1 MYFARDFD
9 APYEVLTRRRK
20 EGYIMRA
27 IWKGDVKNLTDNM
40 AFWMILDNAHT
51 WATRVFKPTIA
62 SYIE

>member
-1 MYFARDFD
+1 
-9 APYEVLTRRRK
+9 
-20 EGYIMRA
+20 MRA
-27 IWKGDVKNLTDNM
+27 IWKGDVKSLTDIM